1 MWDKIT
7 TKMCKYKII
16 SSNET
21 EYMKYALILLY
32 EKWISILSCLI
43 IAAYFHCV
51 FEMILFLLFFC
62 NLRKYTGGF
71 HLKSFIACY
80 SISMLYALCIVYT
93 VAYLL
98 PTKFILFLILIASD
112 FVILLIGAINHPN
125 MMWDKKEEKESKRKA
140 RCVVITETLMICLMT
155 LVGVNVK
162 IVSCAIL
169 GEMSCAMLLLLAKC
183 FGQEVKADE

>member
-51 FEMILFLLFFC
+51 FEMFCFCSFFVIWENIQVVFTSKVLLPVTVFLC
-62 NLRKYTGGF
+62 
-71 HLKSFIACY
+71 C
-80 SISMLYALCIVYT
+80 MLYALHIRLHICCQRNLYCFW
-93 VAYLL
+93 YWLL
-98 PTKFILFLILIASD
+98 LILW
-112 FVILLIGAINHPN
+112 FFWLEQLIIPIWCGI
-125 MMWDKKEEKESKRKA
+125 KKKKKNQKEKPD
-140 RCVVITETLMICLMT
+140 V
-155 LVGVNVK
+155 
-162 IVSCAIL
+162 
-169 GEMSCAMLLLLAKC
+169 
-183 FGQEVKADE
+183 